1 MSLPS
6 VYTQNPT
13 NVELQTLTVL
23 LFKLELYYG
32 LNYTIVSL
40 VFLAPFI
47 GYTLAALLNSPIH
60 RRFGQLGVATI
71 APVCKI
77 IAYVVTCLHPPYPVL
92 PVIFMIAGFGNG
104 IEDGGWNAW
113 IGNMVNANELLGFL
127 HGMYGAGA
135 TVSPLIATAMITKGN
150 LPWYKFYYLMV
161 C

>member
-150 LPWYKFYYLMV
+150 LHGTNSII
-161 C
+161 